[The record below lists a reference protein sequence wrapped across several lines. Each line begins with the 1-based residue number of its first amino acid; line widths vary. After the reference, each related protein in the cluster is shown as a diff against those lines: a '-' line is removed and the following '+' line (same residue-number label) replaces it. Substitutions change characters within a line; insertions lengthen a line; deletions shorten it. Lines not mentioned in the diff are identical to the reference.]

1 MNTGLVSVLVI
12 NLLRQFVIFSQLV
25 FFSLF
30 SFSLFREG
38 GGKMTK
44 SAHSIGKRA
53 RFYLPCSP
61 ARTDLTLL
69 IPPHALSKPF

>member
-38 GGKMTK
+38 GQN
-44 SAHSIGKRA
+44 
-53 RFYLPCSP
+53 
-61 ARTDLTLL
+61 D
-69 IPPHALSKPF
+69 